1 MIVRGIVQGVGFR
14 PFVYGLAT
22 DLGLAGFV
30 RNETD
35 RVLIEVEGATTDG
48 DTPIS
53 RQALID
59 LMEMQFANP
68 KGLRIIKVDAQE
80 A

>member
-1 MIVRGIVQGVGFR
+1 MAKKEKHAVKR
-14 PFVYGLAT
+14 FVIM
-22 DLGLAGFV
+22 
-30 RNETD
+30 
-35 RVLIEVEGATTDG
+35 IEVEGATTDG

-53 RQALID
+53 RQALVD
-59 LMEMQFANP
+59 MMEMQFANP

>member
-1 MIVRGIVQGVGFR
+1 MAPRKPAPVKR
-14 PFVYGLAT
+14 FVIL
-22 DLGLAGFV
+22 V
-30 RNETD
+30 
-35 RVLIEVEGATTDG
+35 EVEGSTTDG

-68 KGLRIIKVDAQE
+68 KGLKIVKVDAHE

>member
-1 MIVRGIVQGVGFR
+1 MAKGEKKPVKR
-14 PFVYGLAT
+14 FVIL
-22 DLGLAGFV
+22 V
-30 RNETD
+30 
-35 RVLIEVEGATTDG
+35 EVEGATTDG

-68 KGLRIIKVDAQE
+68 KGLKILKVDAHE

>member
-1 MIVRGIVQGVGFR
+1 MGEKVKR
-14 PFVYGLAT
+14 FVIM
-22 DLGLAGFV
+22 
-30 RNETD
+30 
-35 RVLIEVEGATTDG
+35 IEVEGATTDG

-59 LMEMQFANP
+59 MMEMQFANP
-68 KGLRIIKVDAQE
+68 KGLKIIKVDAQE

>member
-1 MIVRGIVQGVGFR
+1 MARNAGKKPVKR
-14 PFVYGLAT
+14 FVIT
-22 DLGLAGFV
+22 
-30 RNETD
+30 
-35 RVLIEVEGATTDG
+35 IEVEGATTDG

-68 KGLRIIKVDAQE
+68 KGLRIVKVDAEE

>member
-1 MIVRGIVQGVGFR
+1 MAKKSEKAAPKR
-14 PFVYGLAT
+14 FVIL
-22 DLGLAGFV
+22 V
-30 RNETD
+30 
-35 RVLIEVEGATTDG
+35 EVEGATTDG

-68 KGLRIIKVDAQE
+68 KGLKIIKVDAHE

>member
-1 MIVRGIVQGVGFR
+1 MADKVKR
-14 PFVYGLAT
+14 FVIM
-22 DLGLAGFV
+22 
-30 RNETD
+30 
-35 RVLIEVEGATTDG
+35 IEVEGATTDG

-59 LMEMQFANP
+59 MMEMQFANP
-68 KGLRIIKVDAQE
+68 KGLKIIKVDAHE